1 MSAAWTPWFDRSAPL
16 PRAWPPAAG
25 AAADEALRDI
35 ARHDRYGQA
44 LHLASAV
51 LFAFAA
57 PLDHLPNS
65 IAMIALLTVS
75 VARAVRFPALYGS
88 VLRWAPAWFGLAWIA
103 ALLAA
108 LALAPGETAPRTLHS
123 LRYLLV
129 PVALFPLVAG
139 DRRCVG
145 LLARALIAAAVLN
158 AAVQVAQR
166 FGFLLPVQG
175 ASWRP
180 SGLAALP
187 AVAAINAGSAI
198 ILALALGSAARGRS
212 RIILLASIA
221 PCAAGMVLAASR
233 QPILALP
240 VGVAA
245 LLAVLL
251 ATRRIRPR
259 EIVGLVLPPAILAVP
274 ALLLFGG
281 RVVDYFA
288 AAATEMSGAM
298 RGEAMWSSLQ
308 LRLFWWRIGIE
319 QFLAHP
325 WTGGGPGSFRPFL
338 EAHPG
343 LHGFLS
349 ESGIDRG
356 EVLQLHPHSTYV
368 RSLAETG
375 IAGALALGALLG
387 SVLAC
392 GWRNARRGPVEA
404 AGALAAF
411 VFVLLCT
418 ATECVELMNVCLAHA
433 VVLAAIAAIPRADRG
448 APL

>member
-88 VLRWAPAWFGLAWIA
+88 VLRWGPAWFGLAWIA

-212 RIILLASIA
+212 RIGRVEDFPS
-221 PCAAGMVLAASR
+221 GTDVLWYR
-233 QPILALP
+233 KRLQPP
-240 VGVAA
+240 K
-245 LLAVLL
+245 
-251 ATRRIRPR
+251 
-259 EIVGLVLPPAILAVP
+259 LPPEARPEAVGSAIRSAARPTSLVVP
-274 ALLLFGG
+274 E
-281 RVVDYFA
+281 R
-288 AAATEMSGAM
+288 T
-298 RGEAMWSSLQ
+298 
-308 LRLFWWRIGIE
+308 
-319 QFLAHP
+319 
-325 WTGGGPGSFRPFL
+325 
-338 EAHPG
+338 
-343 LHGFLS
+343 
-349 ESGIDRG
+349 
-356 EVLQLHPHSTYV
+356 
-368 RSLAETG
+368 
-375 IAGALALGALLG
+375 
-387 SVLAC
+387 
-392 GWRNARRGPVEA
+392 
-404 AGALAAF
+404 
-411 VFVLLCT
+411 
-418 ATECVELMNVCLAHA
+418 
-433 VVLAAIAAIPRADRG
+433 
-448 APL
+448 